1 MKAFSLRLAL
11 CLACLSPGV
20 RAFAA
25 EDDNA
30 TSARMKEVLKAKL
43 ADDAKNKNAKPTLP
57 PLVAKPESATEPAAP
72 VTPPAASS
80 ATAAPVPPKPEPTT
94 VLPKVEVRKN
104 RITELDRQIYEQEK
118 DIAREKKNTKSTEVD
133 NALNDSK
140 VAQKLSIF
148 GGESSSYRKNI
159 AKERMSLMETERD
172 ILEAIAHAK
181 TKEEKAAL
189 QKELT
194 EIKALRRDLEKSY
207 KQ

>member
-1 MKAFSLRLAL
+1 MNVFLLRCAL
-11 CLACLSPGV
+11 CLACLGV

-25 EDDNA
+25 EDDGT
-30 TSARMKEVLKAKL
+30 TSARMKEVVKAKL
-43 ADDAKNKNAKPTLP
+43 AEDAKNKNAKPTLP
-57 PLVAKPESATEPAAP
+57 PLVTKPEAAP
-72 VTPPAASS
+72 EPVAPVPAAS
-80 ATAAPVPPKPEPTT
+80 AGTTAAATPKPEPAT
-94 VLPKVEVRKN
+94 VLPKVEVRKS

-118 DIAREKKNTKSTEVD
+118 DIAREKKNMKSTEVD

-140 VAQKLSIF
+140 VVQKLSIF

-159 AKERMSLMETERD
+159 AKERVSLMETERD